1 MVCSASKSSRI
12 INEDVIIMNASLQ
25 TAPSP
30 SPSAP
35 ITEWTASALST
46 AIHAK
51 AVSCREVM
59 QAYLARIRHINPTVN
74 AIINL
79 QDEDSLVAQADARDA
94 QLARGE
100 SMGWMH
106 GMPQAIKDL
115 SNVAGLPTVQ
125 GSPLLRNFVPKEDGL
140 MAHRMKAAGCIVIGK
155 TNTPEFGMGSHS
167 FNSVFG
173 VTRNPYD
180 LTKTAGG
187 SSGGAAVSLITR
199 MLPMADGS
207 DFMGSLRNP
216 AAWCNVFG
224 MRPSQGR
231 VPMWPVTDSYINQL
245 GTEGPMAR
253 TVQDLARLLTTQ
265 AGPDPRCPLALANAP
280 DFSLSLDKFEGK
292 RVKIG
297 WLNSLSGYL
306 PFDDGISTVCEP
318 ALKRFEDLG
327 CSVVPAA
334 LGYAPEKVWDAWLVW
349 RRALTGARIAPFL
362 VNPKNREHIK
372 PEALWEHDQS
382 AKLTGTELMAASVQ
396 RTAFYQHMLSL
407 FEQYDFLALPSAQ
420 VWPFDV
426 ATRWPQRINGVE
438 MDTYHRWMEVTI
450 YATFAGLPAIS
461 IPAGFDTRGLPM
473 GLQIIGKPQA
483 DWAVLQLASA
493 YERVAQEVLM
503 RRPTVPQY
511 ATY

>member
-1 MVCSASKSSRI
+1 
-12 INEDVIIMNASLQ
+12 MN
-25 TAPSP
+25 P
-30 SPSAP
+30 SPSAAAIGP
-35 ITEWTASALST
+35 ITDWSASALSA

-51 AVSCREVM
+51 TVSCREVM
-59 QAYLARIRHINPTVN
+59 QAYLSRIQRVNPIVN

-79 QDEDSLVAQADARDA
+79 QDEGALLAQADARDA

-115 SNVAGLPTVQ
+115 SNAAGLPTTQ

-155 TNTPEFGMGSHS
+155 TNTPEFGMGSHT

-173 VTRNPYD
+173 VTRNPYE
-180 LTKTAGG
+180 LTKTPGG
-187 SSGGAAVSLITR
+187 SSGGAAVGLATR
-199 MLPMADGS
+199 MLPLADGS

-216 AAWCNVFG
+216 AGWCNVFG
-224 MRPSQGR
+224 MRPSIGR
-231 VPMWPVTDSYINQL
+231 VPMWPATDAYLSQL
-245 GTEGPMAR
+245 STEGPMAR
-253 TVQDLARLLTTQ
+253 TVHDLALLLNTQ
-265 AGPDPRCPLALANAP
+265 AGPDARSPLSLTSKI
-280 DFSLSLDKFEGK
+280 DFSLSLD
-292 RVKIG
+292 RLDCNNVKIG
-297 WLNSLSGYL
+297 WLNNLSGYL
-306 PFDDGISTVCEP
+306 ALDSGISGVCEE
-318 ALKRFEDLG
+318 ALKRFEGLGCGVTPADLG
-327 CSVVPAA
+327 YP
-334 LGYAPEKVWDAWLVW
+334 PEKVWQAWLVW

-372 PEALWEHDQS
+372 PEALWEHDQ
-382 AKLTGTELMAASVQ
+382 AATLTGSEWMNASIQ

-407 FEQYDFLALPSAQ
+407 FEQYDFLVLPSAQ

-426 ATRWPQRINGVE
+426 AQRWPQQINGVA

-461 IPAGFDTRGLPM
+461 VPAGFDARGLPM

-483 DWAVLQLASA
+483 DLAVLQLAAA

-503 RRPTVPQY
+503 RRPT
-511 ATY
+511 AL

>member
-1 MVCSASKSSRI
+1 
-12 INEDVIIMNASLQ
+12 MN
-25 TAPSP
+25 P
-30 SPSAP
+30 SPSAVASGP
-35 ITEWTASALST
+35 ITDWSASALSA

-51 AVSCREVM
+51 TVSCREVM
-59 QAYLARIRHINPTVN
+59 QAYLSRIQRVNPIVN

-79 QDEDSLVAQADARDA
+79 QDEGALLAQADARDA

-115 SNVAGLPTVQ
+115 SNAAGLPTTQ

-155 TNTPEFGMGSHS
+155 TNTPEFGMGSHT

-173 VTRNPYD
+173 MTRNPYD
-180 LTKTAGG
+180 LTKTPGG
-187 SSGGAAVSLITR
+187 SSGGAAVGLATR
-199 MLPMADGS
+199 MLPLADGS

-216 AAWCNVFG
+216 AGWCNVFG
-224 MRPSQGR
+224 MRPSVGR
-231 VPMWPVTDSYINQL
+231 VPMWPATDAYLSQL
-245 GTEGPMAR
+245 STEGPMAR
-253 TVQDLARLLTTQ
+253 TVHDLALLLNTQ
-265 AGPDPRCPLALANAP
+265 AGPDARSPLSLTSKI
-280 DFSLSLDKFEGK
+280 DFSLSLD
-292 RVKIG
+292 RLDCNNVKIG
-297 WLNSLSGYL
+297 WLNNLSGYL
-306 PFDDGISTVCEP
+306 AFDSGISGVCEE
-318 ALKRFEDLG
+318 ALKRFEGLGCGVTPADLG
-327 CSVVPAA
+327 YP
-334 LGYAPEKVWDAWLVW
+334 PEKVWQAWLVW

-362 VNPKNREHIK
+362 VNPKSREHIK
-372 PEALWEHDQS
+372 PEALWEHDQ
-382 AKLTGTELMAASVQ
+382 AATLTGSEWMNASIQ

-407 FEQYDFLALPSAQ
+407 FEQYDFLVLPSAQ

-426 ATRWPQRINGVE
+426 AQRWPQQINGVA

-461 IPAGFDTRGLPM
+461 VPAGFDARGLPM

-483 DWAVLQLASA
+483 DLAVLQLAAA

-503 RRPTVPQY
+503 RRPT
-511 ATY
+511 AL